1 MNTKLKKGINKISE
15 KTISIRQAGIMLFF
29 LSFSNKILLLPSML
43 YNYAKTDSFF
53 IYLILFLLDIFL
65 LFVFVFLKK
74 RYINKSFFDIF
85 SKKFGIFIAK
95 TIYFLFLI
103 YFLTKIVL
111 LFNVSFFYFR
121 DQIYKSISPY
131 IYLICIIPVLNH
143 AMLIGLRPVGR
154 SMEFFYN
161 IILFAVVLCVG
172 ISFVNLN
179 NFEGFFITKISDF
192 SLGLF
197 KHLFCF
203 GDYVCMF
210 FIMDKIQFKKNKE
223 KIYFIYSAIG
233 ILSVLAIVLMFYLI
247 YGSTAFLHVNAIS
260 DIINFSNNYGEI
272 GRLDIISMLLVMF
285 LTYFQLNIYGN
296 CFSECFSKVFNKLS
310 TVYSVVSLD
319 LAFLFCVI
327 FIFNSLQTIS
337 FSLRNIFPY
346 LSILSFVCI
355 PIISFV
361 CLLSDKKGE
370 KNRYEKNF

>member
-1 MNTKLKKGINKISE
+1 
-15 KTISIRQAGIMLFF
+15 
-29 LSFSNKILLLPSML
+29 
-43 YNYAKTDSFF
+43 
-53 IYLILFLLDIFL
+53 
-65 LFVFVFLKK
+65 
-74 RYINKSFFDIF
+74 
-85 SKKFGIFIAK
+85 
-95 TIYFLFLI
+95 
-103 YFLTKIVL
+103 
-111 LFNVSFFYFR
+111 
-121 DQIYKSISPY
+121 
-131 IYLICIIPVLNH
+131 
-143 AMLIGLRPVGR
+143 
-154 SMEFFYN
+154 
-161 IILFAVVLCVG
+161 
-172 ISFVNLN
+172 
-179 NFEGFFITKISDF
+179 
-192 SLGLF
+192 
-197 KHLFCF
+197 
-203 GDYVCMF
+203 
-210 FIMDKIQFKKNKE
+210 MDKIQFKKNKE